1 MKKMTA
7 LLIDDEISAINT
19 LKGMLEHY
27 FPEVD
32 ILGYAH
38 SVNEAT
44 TKAQELLPDVVFL
57 DVEMP
62 PLGSGFD
69 FLEQCHHLGFGVIFV
84 TAYPQ
89 YAIKA
94 INDVQPWAYLVKP
107 YSVSELEKGVRAAI
121 EKVEEKKQSVPMDVQ
136 RLIVSDARKGNI
148 VIKVVDILYCEAD
161 GSTTDIYFFKDG
173 DIVRTVASRT
183 LKDIEENLPSSFFF
197 RSHYSYLV
205 NFIHIIRIERRGRS
219 GVAVL
224 SDGTEIPIAVAR
236 MEEFEKRFDDF
247 VHLS

>member
-1 MKKMTA
+1 
-7 LLIDDEISAINT
+7 
-19 LKGMLEHY
+19 
-27 FPEVD
+27 
-32 ILGYAH
+32 
-38 SVNEAT
+38 
-44 TKAQELLPDVVFL
+44 
-57 DVEMP
+57 MP

-107 YSVSELEKGVRAAI
+107 YSVSELEKGVHAAI

-219 GVAVL
+219 GVAIL
-224 SDGTEIPIAVAR
+224 SDGTEVPIAVAR